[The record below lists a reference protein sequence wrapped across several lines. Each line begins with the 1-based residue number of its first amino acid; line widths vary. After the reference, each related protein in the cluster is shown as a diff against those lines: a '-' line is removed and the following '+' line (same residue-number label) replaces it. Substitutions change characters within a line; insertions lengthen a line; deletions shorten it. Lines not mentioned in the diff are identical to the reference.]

1 MPPPSVHRLKITLR
15 GMRPPI
21 WRRIEVPSDVTLFE
35 LSAVLD
41 AAMGW
46 LGGHLHAY
54 DADGVIYQLPDGFDS
69 PFGRRAV
76 DERKARLGKVLSTA
90 GAKMTFDYD
99 FGDGWQ
105 HDVIVE
111 AIGPVEPNVTY
122 PRCVTGRR
130 ACPPEDCGGAW
141 GYGELLEI
149 LADPNHPEH
158 AERLEWCGG
167 AFDPDDFDVDATTTA
182 MHHAEAWEPGF

>member
-1 MPPPSVHRLKITLR
+1 VPTPTVHRLKITLR
-15 GMRPPI
+15 GIRPPI
-21 WRRIEVPSDVTLFE
+21 WRRIEVPTNLSLFE
-35 LSAVLD
+35 LSAVLE

-54 DADGVIYQLPDGFDS
+54 DAGGVTYQLPDDYDS
-69 PFGRRAV
+69 PFGRRIV
-76 DERKARLGKVLSTA
+76 DERKARLGRVLPSV

-105 HDVIVE
+105 HDVVVE
-111 AIGPVEPNVTY
+111 AIGPGDKNVTY

-130 ACPPEDCGGAW
+130 ACPPDDCGGPW
-141 GYGELLEI
+141 GYGDLLEV

-158 AERLEWCGG
+158 AARLEWCGG
-167 AFDPDDFDVDATTTA
+167 PLDPEAFDIEATNTA
-182 MHHAEAWEPGF
+182 MQHAEA